1 VRWQSPGLNSGTR
14 PGGRAPTVWLCPWFL
29 CPQAKKQD
37 PRVPAR
43 EPGYFSLN
51 AKKSNQKKLC
61 AARGISLACFMR
73 YQLAPLAGTR
83 SVLFF
88 NERREPIDSALRNT
102 PQQVDCHGSA
112 KENYSY
118 RAQVEGPAQATDE
131 SRPRLSTHQVIES
144 RIAGNRNALRRR
156 RPLFA
161 YFLGAWRKSRSPGG
175 ASPAGFNLFKGRVP
189 PSLG

>member
-1 VRWQSPGLNSGTR
+1 VRGGVRWQSPGLNSGTR
-14 PGGRAPTVWLCPWFL
+14 PVGRAPTVSLCPWFL

-83 SVLFF
+83 SVLSF
-88 NERREPIDSALRNT
+88 NERREPMDSALRNT

-112 KENYSY
+112 KENNSY

-144 RIAGNRNALRRR
+144 RIAGNRNAHRRCQA
-156 RPLFA
+156 LFA
-161 YFLGAWRKSRSPGG
+161 YFFVAVWTKSKAPVGARPDGFL
-175 ASPAGFNLFKGRVP
+175 PAEQ
-189 PSLG
+189 